1 MWACSWL
8 SKAAPWLSKQLIA
21 PCVPGSLA
29 PQGSSCQSP
38 YPRGLPHAL
47 TDPRDLG
54 QAGST
59 QAAEAEPGRV
69 CSQLRAGLPPWRW
82 AKWTR
87 CCGRPRVRCGEQPSA
102 CKSCQKTRERWSCQ
116 LAEGRS
122 EGVRCLAKRGTR
134 FTLRESSGLSE
145 GRCSPRGQEVPRHT
159 VLSSWENA
167 AARCPPNQTQSGT
180 KIDYHSKFSQDEGH
194 FLLLVALS
202 TRKKKQKD
210 WSVHWL
216 LSSLENKWEILRS
229 KSFLCGEIVKRT
241 EKRDVVQTCLQL
253 FFLEHSQKLLCLAM
267 NLTVTRVVQLSTFK

>member
-1 MWACSWL
+1 MSQEAWL
-8 SKAAPWLSKQLIA
+8 
-21 PCVPGSLA
+21 
-29 PQGSSCQSP
+29 
-38 YPRGLPHAL
+38 PRAL
-47 TDPRDLG
+47 
-54 QAGST
+54 
-59 QAAEAEPGRV
+59 PGRV
-69 CSQLRAGLPPWRW
+69 PILEASPIPSWTPGIWGQLAAPRRQRMSPAVSAVSSEPGCPPACCSARRW

-102 CKSCQKTRERWSCQ
+102 WKSCQKTRERWSCQ
-116 LAEGRS
+116 LAEGRP

-134 FTLRESSGLSE
+134 FTLGESSRLSE
-145 GRCSPRGQEVPRHT
+145 GRYSPGGQEVPRHT

-229 KSFLCGEIVKRT
+229 KSFLCGKIVKRT

-253 FFLEHSQKLLCLAM
+253 FF
-267 NLTVTRVVQLSTFK
+267 